1 MLYIRKNE
9 NSPTLL
15 IYKDITQGDQAMKQG
30 NNRIKKI
37 KSILPALGITVIIA
51 IIVFAYVYVIC
62 SSDIPT
68 WAKWLILTR

>member
-1 MLYIRKNE
+1 
-9 NSPTLL
+9 
-15 IYKDITQGDQAMKQG
+15 MKQG